1 MPAKD
6 ADHRREYMRWY
17 MAKKRKLAKTAQPV
31 ARKPVG
37 IDFIGPPCP
46 ANLPDRPIEGRQY
59 AGQVE
64 LLKAQLAHTLQLWRE
79 SSEDLL
85 LQVEMLQVENET
97 LQAQNEVLQAQK
109 LASTQGSHSPQ
120 TLQVSQNLPTPTPT
134 PQILPPRLPPP
145 ENPVDKEDQYLRDK
159 AQGLVDPNRLPKG
172 ADDDEI
178 NF

>member
-79 SSEDLL
+79 SSEDLI

-97 LQAQNEVLQAQK
+97 LRAQNEALQAQ
-109 LASTQGSHSPQ
+109 SPDPQGTHSPQ
-120 TLQVSQNLPTPTPT
+120 TLQVSQNPAPSPRT
-134 PQILPPRLPPP
+134 LPPQLPSP

-159 AQGLVDPNRLPKG
+159 AQGLVDPNRRPKI
-172 ADDDEI
+172 ADDDSI
-178 NF
+178 PF

>member
-17 MAKKRKLAKTAQPV
+17 MAKKRKLAKTAQPA

-64 LLKAQLAHTLQLWRE
+64 LLKVQLAHTISLWRE
-79 SSEDLL
+79 SCEDLL

-97 LQAQNEVLQAQK
+97 LQAQNEVLQAQNP
-109 LASTQGSHSPQ
+109 AS
-120 TLQVSQNLPTPTPT
+120 SQAPTPPKT
-134 PQILPPRLPPP
+134 LPPRLPPP

-159 AQGLVDPNRLPKG
+159 SQGLVDPDRKPKG
-172 ADDDEI
+172 AEDSI

>member
-97 LQAQNEVLQAQK
+97 LQAQIEAIQAQ
-109 LASTQGSHSPQ
+109 SPDPQGTHPPQTLQVSQNPAPSPQ
-120 TLQVSQNLPTPTPT
+120 TLQVSQ
-134 PQILPPRLPPP
+134 LPPP

-159 AQGLVDPNRLPKG
+159 AQGLVDPNRRPKI
-172 ADDDEI
+172 ADDDSI
-178 NF
+178 PF

>member
-1 MPAKD
+1 MSAKD

-17 MAKKRKLAKTAQPV
+17 MAKKRKLAKTAQP
-31 ARKPVG
+31 ATRKPVG

-64 LLKAQLAHTLQLWRE
+64 LLKVQLAHTISLWRE
-79 SSEDLL
+79 SCEDLI

-120 TLQVSQNLPTPTPT
+120 TL
-134 PQILPPRLPPP
+134 PPP
-145 ENPVDKEDQYLRDK
+145 TEKPLTADDQYLRDK
-159 AQGLVDPNRLPKG
+159 AQGLVDPNRKPKG
-172 ADDDEI
+172 ADDDGI
-178 NF
+178 PF

>member
-17 MAKKRKLAKTAQPV
+17 MAKKRKLAKTAQPA

-64 LLKAQLAHTLQLWRE
+64 LLKVQLAHTISLWRE
-79 SSEDLL
+79 SCEDLL

-97 LQAQNEVLQAQK
+97 LQAQNEVLQTQNP
-109 LASTQGSHSPQ
+109 ASSQAPTP
-120 TLQVSQNLPTPTPT
+120 QNLPPPPKT
-134 PQILPPRLPPP
+134 LPPQLPPSQKP
-145 ENPVDKEDQYLRDK
+145 LSDDDQYLIDK
-159 AQGLVDPNRLPKG
+159 AQGLVDPDRKPKG
-172 ADDDEI
+172 AEDSI

>member
-6 ADHRREYMRWY
+6 ADRRREYMRWY
-17 MAKKRKLAKTAQPV
+17 MAKKRKLAKTAQP
-31 ARKPVG
+31 ATRKPVG

-46 ANLPDRPIEGRQY
+46 ANLPDRPIGPRQY
-59 AGQVE
+59 AGQAE

-97 LQAQNEVLQAQK
+97 LQAQIEALQAQ
-109 LASTQGSHSPQ
+109 SPDPQGTHSLQ
-120 TLQVSQNLPTPTPT
+120 NLQVSRDLPAPTPRT
-134 PQILPPRLPPP
+134 LPPQLPSP